1 MNMKIE
7 AVLFDLDGTL
17 ADTTLDLGAALNQ
30 LLREEWRTPLAAEII
45 RPHTSNGT
53 RGLIR
58 LGFDLGPEDSRYA
71 DLARRFL
78 EFYAASVCQHTV
90 LFPGIAN
97 LLDILD
103 TQRIPWGVVTN
114 KPHRFTLPLLAALGL
129 EARCACIVSGDSTP
143 HPKPAPDPLLLACKT
158 AQVHPEQTL
167 YVGDDARDIVAG
179 RAANMITVAARWGYL
194 GVDEVPENWGA
205 HYLIDTPEELLS
217 LI

>member
-1 MNMKIE
+1 MKTE
-7 AVLFDLDGTL
+7 AVFFDLDGTL

-30 LLREEWRTPLAAEII
+30 LLCEEKRPPLTAEII

-53 RGLIR
+53 RGLIG
-58 LGFDLGPEDSRYA
+58 LGFGLTPEDEIYPE
-71 DLARRFL
+71 LAQRFL
-78 EFYAASVCQHTV
+78 KHYAASVCQHTV
-90 LFPGIAN
+90 LFPGIPT
-97 LLDILD
+97 LLDTLD
-103 TQRIPWGVVTN
+103 TQKIPWGVVTN

-158 AQVHPEQTL
+158 ACVHPEQTL
-167 YVGDDARDIVAG
+167 YVGDDMRDIVAG
-179 RAANMITVAARWGYL
+179 RAAGMVTVAARWGYL
-194 GVDEVPENWGA
+194 GVDEAPENWGA